1 MQEDEYRLS
10 AAGLAS
16 LSPIHFWTN
25 TDLEIVHA
33 SPLLAELLPTIATGD
48 TLAEHFQLQRPALK
62 ALNFDSL
69 RKFTQSKVV
78 LESTSRQDFRL
89 DGELVESC
97 HQGSTHLVFAGRPVA
112 TSMSD
117 LVQHSIPGSA
127 YSVQDYYLDMLMTV
141 EREAAMR
148 SQLTQR
154 TERLRLESLVGV
166 YAQRL
171 YSCPDVDT
179 LYQQIT
185 QVGLE
190 LLHLDDLVVYRVEGD
205 ILYQVSVSGASG
217 QADLA
222 ENGPLVLHPGQG
234 IVGNAFQSR
243 RVVYAADTS
252 EHPEYVSDDFA
263 GKSEFAVPLLFKG
276 ECFGVLDSESP
287 RRDDYSM
294 ELRDTLTKFADIA
307 AAAVCHFQ
315 QTLEIHRSLIEK
327 QKQFESRDLTLRAAA
342 HEVRTPLAQISSTIE
357 VLRRA
362 ARVFTP
368 EKIVEYL
375 ELLSEPL
382 DRLESFAVAMLREQ
396 DVNET
401 SSEPGAPK
409 TSKIELGE
417 FTRQLATTTARAFG
431 RSKDLSVVIPPKP
444 ISLEIHAESYAQ
456 IVTNLISNALK
467 YSSAGS
473 EVRIEM
479 RESQNGLLID
489 VSDKGIGI
497 PANLIGAIFEPFM
510 RHPGAISKASGTG
523 LGLSIAQENARKIGG
538 RISVSSVVG
547 EGTLFTLALPQYV

>member
-10 AAGLAS
+10 AAGLTS
-16 LSPIHFWTN
+16 LSPIHFWAN

-33 SPLLAELLPTIATGD
+33 SSLLTELLPTIATGD
-48 TLAEHFQLQRPALK
+48 TLAEHFQLQRPALR
-62 ALNFDSL
+62 ALDFEAL

-78 LESTSRQDFRL
+78 LKSTSRQDFRL
-89 DGELVESC
+89 DGELIESR
-97 HQGSTHLVFAGRPVA
+97 HQGSAHLVFAGRPVA
-112 TSMSD
+112 TNMSD

-127 YSVQDYYLDMLMTV
+127 YAVHDYYLDMLMTV

-148 SQLTQR
+148 RQLTQR
-154 TERLRLESLVGV
+154 AERLRLESLVGV

-171 YSCPDVDT
+171 YGSPDIDT

-190 LLHLDDLVVYRVEGD
+190 LLHLDDLVVYRAEGN

-217 QADLA
+217 RADLSIK
-222 ENGPLVLHPGQG
+222 GPLVLRPGQG
-234 IVGNAFQSR
+234 LVGNAFQSQR
-243 RVVYAADTS
+243 GVYAADTS
-252 EHPEYVSDDFA
+252 EHPQYVSDDFG
-263 GKSEFAVPLLFKG
+263 GKSEFAVPLVYKG
-276 ECFGVLDSESP
+276 DCYGVLDSESP
-287 RRDDYSM
+287 RRDDYST

-315 QTLEIHRSLIEK
+315 QTLEIHRSLIER

-342 HEVRTPLAQISSTIE
+342 HEVRTPLAQISSTIA

-362 ARVFTP
+362 ARDFTA
-368 EKIVEYL
+368 EKMVERL
-375 ELLSEPL
+375 ELLSEPIG
-382 DRLESFAVAMLREQ
+382 RLESFAAAMLREQ

-401 SSEPGAPK
+401 PSEPSALK
-409 TSKIELGE
+409 ASKIDLGE

-431 RSKDLSVVIPPKP
+431 RSGDVSVVIPPKA

-473 EVRIEM
+473 EVKIEM
-479 RESQNGLLID
+479 RESRNGLLID
-489 VSDKGIGI
+489 VSDNGIGI
-497 PANLIGAIFEPFM
+497 PSNLIGAIFEPFM
-510 RHPGAISKASGTG
+510 RHPGAISKAAGTG